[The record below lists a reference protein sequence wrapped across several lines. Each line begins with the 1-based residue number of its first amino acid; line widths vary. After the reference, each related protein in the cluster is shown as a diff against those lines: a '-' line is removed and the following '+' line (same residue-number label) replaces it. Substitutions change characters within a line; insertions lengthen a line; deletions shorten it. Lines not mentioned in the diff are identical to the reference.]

1 MKETLL
7 ITGGTGF
14 LGRHLGRALKDR
26 YDVVLTGRNNAQN
39 RLAEEFT
46 GCRALPMDVVNIES
60 IRDVFSETQP
70 RGVIHAAATKYVDL
84 AEQQPMEC
92 VDVNV
97 VGSQNIARVAIEKG
111 VKVVLGISTD
121 KAAPPVRNT
130 YGLSKALMER
140 IFCSMNGKS
149 ETKFACVRFGN
160 IAWSTGSV
168 LPIWKKMHDTTGVI
182 GTSGPECRR
191 YFFTVDEAVQLVLV
205 ALENID
211 QFQGKVFSR
220 EMKAAQISDLLDTWI
235 KHKGGDWEKI
245 AGRPGERIDETL
257 IGDLE
262 LPYTTERVINGLNHH
277 IISFNEKAEHPLTQ
291 VLTSETSLRLSE
303 QELLEIINHPPQE
316 EV

>member
-1 MKETLL
+1 
-7 ITGGTGF
+7 
-14 LGRHLGRALKDR
+14 
-26 YDVVLTGRNNAQN
+26 
-39 RLAEEFT
+39 
-46 GCRALPMDVVNIES
+46 
-60 IRDVFSETQP
+60 
-70 RGVIHAAATKYVDL
+70 
-84 AEQQPMEC
+84 
-92 VDVNV
+92 
-97 VGSQNIARVAIEKG
+97 
-111 VKVVLGISTD
+111 
-121 KAAPPVRNT
+121 
-130 YGLSKALMER
+130 MER

-168 LPIWKKMHDTTGVI
+168 LPIWKKMHATTGVI
-182 GTSGPECRR
+182 GTSGAECRR

-235 KHKGGDWEKI
+235 KHKGGNWEKI

-277 IISFNEKAEHPLTQ
+277 IISFNEKA
-291 VLTSETSLRLSE
+291 
-303 QELLEIINHPPQE
+303 
-316 EV
+316 